1 LGFHF
6 GTGNFERGHMRIGFL
21 GLAAL
26 AVLAFS
32 AAAPAAEPTPEFSAT
47 QRQQDL
53 AALRNFAY
61 PPGFSDEHIISLEN
75 GVVPMELPVPEY
87 LRLHCGE
94 MSQSVLNP
102 CLLRHGRADEAV
114 YTVVSLGGTKNF
126 ATLMEATDYFRSEMM
141 NNVMQFE
148 TEVSTMNSFI
158 DELCDKMAAGENPRE
173 VVAARGGRPRLP
185 HAIAPPNAEA
195 KYQFSN
201 FFQWDKCVECVG
213 IVAVNHARPDPTPR
227 CGAIRKQ
234 GAPRISY
241 FVVDQRTSRGHQ
253 SLDDGMSAF
262 ERLARPPSL

>member
-1 LGFHF
+1 
-6 GTGNFERGHMRIGFL
+6 MRNAFL
-21 GLAAL
+21 GL
-26 AVLAFS
+26 V
-32 AAAPAAEPTPEFSAT
+32 AAAIIALSPALLTFSLSTPASAAEPTPEFSARER
-47 QRQQDL
+47 QRDL

-61 PPGFSDEHIISLEN
+61 PPGYSDEQIIALEN
-75 GVVPMELPVPEY
+75 GVVPSELPVPEY

-102 CLLRHGRADEAV
+102 CLLRHGRGGEAV
-114 YTVVSLGGTKNF
+114 FTVVSLGGTKSF
-126 ATLMEATDYFRSEMM
+126 ATLREATDYFRSEMM
-141 NNVMQFE
+141 NNVTQFE

-201 FFQWDKCVECVG
+201 FFQWNKCLECVG

-262 ERLARPPSL
+262 EHLAKPPSL

>member
-1 LGFHF
+1 
-6 GTGNFERGHMRIGFL
+6 MRYGFL
-21 GLAAL
+21 GL
-26 AVLAFS
+26 V
-32 AAAPAAEPTPEFSAT
+32 AAAIIALSSPVPAAEPSPDFSAS
-47 QRQQDL
+47 QRQSDL

-61 PPGFSDEHIISLEN
+61 PPGYSDAQIIALEN
-75 GVVPMELPVPEY
+75 GTVPAELPVPEY

-102 CLLRHGRADEAV
+102 CLLRHGRGGEAV
-114 YTVVSLGGTKNF
+114 FTVVSLGGTKSF
-126 ATLMEATDYFRSEMM
+126 ATLGEATDYFRNEMT

-148 TEVSTMNSFI
+148 TEVAAMNSFI

-201 FFQWDKCVECVG
+201 FFQWEKCLDCVG
-213 IVAVNHARPDPTPR
+213 IVAVNHARPDTTPR

-262 ERLARPPSL
+262 EQLAKTPSL